1 MLSQHQPGFTFTP
14 DRLEFELTQLLH
26 FWFSA
31 GTCEESGN
39 SIPSV
44 NSDTKKK
51 KKS

>member
-31 GTCEESGN
+31 GTLSAAVAVRSLG
-39 SIPSV
+39 
-44 NSDTKKK
+44 TQYHL
-51 KKS
+51 